1 VTLQRGPVGA
11 IERRMR
17 MACYLALLALGLIA
31 WSLVD
36 PAPLPVIGAMTVGQ
50 AIGTASFAFFLFA
63 VVADLRPALLRVQAR
78 AIKTAE
84 DESAAPEAEPRSK
97 GDRKGPT

>member
-1 VTLQRGPVGA
+1 
-11 IERRMR
+11 MR
-17 MACYLALLALGLIA
+17 LACYLALVALGLIA

-63 VVADLRPALLRVQAR
+63 VLADLRPALLRVQAR
-78 AIKTAE
+78 ALQTAE
-84 DESAAPEAEPRSK
+84 DKPSEPK
-97 GDRKGPT
+97 GG

>member
-1 VTLQRGPVGA
+1 
-11 IERRMR
+11 MR
-17 MACYLALLALGLIA
+17 LACYLALVALGLIA

-63 VVADLRPALLRVQAR
+63 ILADLRPALLRVQAR
-78 AIKTAE
+78 ALQTAH
-84 DESAAPEAEPRSK
+84 DKPADPKPKS
-97 GDRKGPT
+97 D